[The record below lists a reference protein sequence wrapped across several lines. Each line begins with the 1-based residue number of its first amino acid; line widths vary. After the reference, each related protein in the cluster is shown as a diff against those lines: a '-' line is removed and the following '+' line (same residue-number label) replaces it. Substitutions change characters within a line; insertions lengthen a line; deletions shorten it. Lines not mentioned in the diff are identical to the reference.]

1 MRPIRALVLGLCL
14 AATGS
19 AAVFAQDFSAGY
31 RVGSKDLLEIRV
43 LEVPELNVERRVS
56 DGGTIDLPLLGDFPV
71 AGLLASEVRDRL
83 QKLLVEKYVNRAN
96 VSVIVREF
104 ANKPVSI
111 LGAVQKPGSLPI
123 SGRFTLLEALSA
135 VGGVTD
141 AAGRKIYVLRRAE
154 NGLSDT
160 LEIDR
165 EDLFRSS
172 SSVWN
177 IPIFPSDIVNVQ
189 PKSQVRIFCL
199 GEVKSPGAVEFDGDD
214 RITLLSV
221 VAKAGGLTDRASKK
235 IRIKRRRADGRD
247 EEIVVNYKRVV
258 AGKDRDP
265 VLQADD
271 VVIVKESFL

>member
-258 AGKDRDP
+258 SGKDRDP